1 LISFNAIVYMIAFV
15 TIDKNA
21 ALLSLLVYVVA
32 SIVIDHFTER
42 FEAIKQVTII
52 TQNPDKIVTSIKKD
66 LNKTCTLID
75 SRGAIAGENT
85 TIICYVNYFEL
96 QKLMDIISSNKGTFS
111 TVSTVETI
119 LR

>member
-1 LISFNAIVYMIAFV
+1 
-15 TIDKNA
+15 DK
-21 ALLSLLVYVVA
+21 A
-32 SIVIDHFTER
+32 SYYYYTEPR
-42 FEAIKQVTII
+42 CNRK
-52 TQNPDKIVTSIKKD
+52 KHKKD
-66 LNKTCTLID
+66 LNKTCTLIN

-96 QKLMDIISSNKGTFS
+96 QKLMDIISCNKGTFS